1 MMKWEDYL
9 IEGTDILKNK
19 FEITDQDKLSEIEN
33 IHVVSKLSNL
43 YDKEIT
49 GNYDSKHLCALH
61 RYLFSDIYD
70 FAGKY
75 REVMI
80 YKKYSGFLEPELISS
95 RLDSVMKDAKNKIIS
110 TESKYMI
117 SKFLGD
123 YYYDLIM
130 IHPFR
135 EGNGRCIREFLRE
148 FVMYK
153 FPDYMLDFTKIDKQ
167 NFYLGVVERKDYPEL
182 LTYEIYNG
190 LVNCNAKK
198 K

>member
-153 FPDYMLDFTKIDKQ
+153 FSDYMLDFTKIDKQ

-190 LVNCNAKK
+190 LVNCNTKK

>member
-1 MMKWEDYL
+1 MKWEDYL
-9 IEGTDILKNK
+9 IEGTNILKNK
-19 FEITDQDKLSEIEN
+19 LGITDQDKLSEVEN
-33 IHVVSKLSNL
+33 IHVVSKLSYL
-43 YDKEIT
+43 YDQVIT
-49 GNYDSKHLCALH
+49 GNYDSKHLCDLH

-70 FAGKY
+70 FAGNY

-80 YKKYSGFLEPELISS
+80 FKKYSGFLEPRLISS
-95 RLDSVMKDAKNKIIS
+95 KLDSVMNEAQYKKVNTDS
-110 TESKYMI
+110 QYMMA
-117 SKFLGD
+117 KFLGD

-153 FPDYMLDFTKIDKQ
+153 FPGYILDFTKINKQ

-182 LTYEIYNG
+182 LTYEIYNA
-190 LVNCNAKK
+190 LVKCDVKK